1 MKLIQDRSETDNHLR
16 TAAYEV
22 LNSFVTNAAND
33 SLKLVAEL
41 SNAILERLEKTIGM
55 QSQVVSVEDKMTLEE
70 MQVSLTSVVVV
81 SITSRILDSI

>member
-1 MKLIQDRSETDNHLR
+1 MLTKDRSETDNHLR

-22 LNSFVTNAAND
+22 LNSFVTNAASD

-41 SNAILERLEKTIGM
+41 SNAIIERLEKTIEM

-81 SITSRILDSI
+81 STISEVLAYI